1 MDDGNLRKVCF
12 KCNEEKPLSDFY
24 RHPRMADGHLGKCK
38 ECAKRDVTERREAN
52 IEYVREYD
60 RKRART
66 PKRIELHARTLA
78 IYRREHPERVAANN
92 AAQRAVASGKIK
104 RKDRC
109 ELCGVSGRLEKHHPD
124 YDQPLWVFFLCPVCH
139 KAVHYGKAVLPIA
152 AENKAVLARHVGTQQ
167 AGGMSAPCH
176 W

>member
-38 ECAKRDVTERREAN
+38 ECAKRDVTERREEN

>member
-1 MDDGNLRKVCF
+1 MDEVTLRKVCF
-12 KCNEEKPLSDFY
+12 KCNQEKPLSDFY

-38 ECAKRDVTERREAN
+38 ECAKRDVTERRGKN
-52 IEYVREYD
+52 IECVREYD

-66 PKRIELHARTLA
+66 PKRIELHARTQAL
-78 IYRREHPERVAANN
+78 YRREYPERVAAKN

-109 ELCGVSGRLEKHHPD
+109 ELCGVGGRLEKHHPD
-124 YDQPLWVFFLCPVCH
+124 YDQPLLVVFLCSACH
-139 KAVHYGKAVLPIA
+139 KAVHYGRAEIPSD
-152 AENKAVLARHVGTQQ
+152 AENKAVLARYVGTQRED
-167 AGGMSAPCH
+167 GMSAPCP